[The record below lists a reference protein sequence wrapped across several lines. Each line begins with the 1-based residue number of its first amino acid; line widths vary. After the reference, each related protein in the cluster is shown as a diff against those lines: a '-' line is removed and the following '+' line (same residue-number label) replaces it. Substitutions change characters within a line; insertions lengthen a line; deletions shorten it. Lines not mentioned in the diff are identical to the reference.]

1 MRLAES
7 AGLALV
13 ALVVT
18 IIYLRFALWVD
29 RHLLQP
35 GMNRLA
41 RLISRTPTSRKTS

>member
-1 MRLAES
+1 MMLAES
-7 AGLALV
+7 AAF
-13 ALVVT
+13 AVVLMIAT
-18 IIYLRFALWVD
+18 IAYLRFALWVD